1 MAKATSESF
10 DYIIVGAGSAGCVLA
25 DRLSA
30 EPELRVLVLEAGPE
44 DRSWKI
50 HMPAALVANLCD
62 DKYNWFYHTEPQT
75 HMDARR
81 MYWPRGRVLGG
92 SSSLNAMVYVRGHAL
107 DYQRWSEEGAAGWSY
122 AEVLP
127 YFRRAQSHASGG
139 GDYRGRDGPLR
150 VSRGAMANPL
160 FHAFIEA
167 GEQAG
172 YAATPDMNGYRQ
184 EGFGPMDMTIH
195 GGRRWSASVAYLHPA
210 RSRPTLTVET
220 RALTG
225 RVIVE
230 HGRAVGVEYRQGG
243 NTRTARAEREVILA
257 GGSINSP
264 QLLMLSGIGNGEE
277 LRAAGVKP
285 VHHLPGVGKNLQ
297 DHLELYVQYESKRP
311 ITLHS
316 VNNPLTRARVG
327 IEWFLF
333 KTGLGA
339 SAHLEAGAFIRSE
352 AGVRHPDLQLHFLP
366 AVVRDHGRVA
376 SDRHAFQAHVGPMR
390 ATSTGEIKLRS
401 ADPLAHPIIQPN
413 YLATERDR
421 WEMRQGVKLTR
432 EIFQQR
438 AFDEFRGPELAPGG
452 GVETDAEID
461 AFVRAHADSAYHP
474 SCSCKMGA
482 DDMAVVDPETRVR
495 GIAALRVV
503 DASVMPS
510 IVSGNLNAPTIMLA
524 EKAADMILGRRPLPP
539 SNAPWY
545 EAPNWQTKQR

>member
-1 MAKATSESF
+1 MSESF
-10 DYIIVGAGSAGCVLA
+10 DYIVVGAGSAGCVLA
-25 DRLSA
+25 NRLSA
-30 EPELRVLVLEAGPE
+30 EPDLRVLVLEAGPE

-50 HMPAALVANLCD
+50 RMPAALVANLCD
-62 DKYNWFYHTEPQT
+62 DKYNWFYHTEPQA

-127 YFRRAQSHASGG
+127 YFRRAQAHAGG
-139 GDYRGRDGPLR
+139 GDDYRGRDGPLR
-150 VSRGAMANPL
+150 VMAGPMNNPL

-195 GGRRWSASVAYLHPA
+195 RGRRCSAAVAYLHPA
-210 RSRPTLTVET
+210 RARPNLTVKT

-230 HGRAVGVEYRQGG
+230 RGRAVGVEYRKGG
-243 NTRTARAEREVILA
+243 VVATARAEREVILA
-257 GGSINSP
+257 GGAINSP
-264 QLLMLSGIGNGEE
+264 QLLMLSGIGDGEE
-277 LRAAGVKP
+277 LRAAGVAA

-297 DHLELYVQYESKRP
+297 DHLELYVQYESKLP

-333 KTGLGA
+333 KSGLGA

-390 ATSTGEIKLRS
+390 ATSRGDIKLRS

-421 WEMRQGVKLTR
+421 WEMRQAVKLTR
-432 EIFQQR
+432 EIFRQR
-438 AFDEFRGPELAPGG
+438 AFDEFRGPELAPGD
-452 GVETDAEID
+452 GVRTDAAID

-474 SCSCKMGA
+474 SCSCKMGVDA
-482 DDMAVVDPETRVR
+482 MAVVDAETRVR

-524 EKAADMILGRRPLPP
+524 EKAADMILGLKPLPP
-539 SNAPWY
+539 SNAPY
-545 EAPNWQTKQR
+545 HEAPDWQTKQR